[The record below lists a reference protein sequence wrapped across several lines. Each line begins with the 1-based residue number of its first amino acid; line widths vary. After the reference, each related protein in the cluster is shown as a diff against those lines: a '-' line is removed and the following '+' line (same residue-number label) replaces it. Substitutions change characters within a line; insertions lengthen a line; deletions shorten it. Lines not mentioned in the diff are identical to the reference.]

1 MKRLA
6 IITTHPIQYYA
17 PLFKLLHEREQIA
30 IKVFYTWGEASL
42 HNYDPGFQQNIQWD
56 VPLLEG
62 YPFEWVQNTSPNPGS
77 HHYKGI
83 TTPYLNEQIENWH
96 PDAILV
102 FGWAYKGHLSAMRY
116 FSGKVP
122 VFFRGDSTLLDKLTG
137 IKSVIKK
144 VFLKRVY
151 SNVDCAFYVG
161 VNNKAYYKAYGLD
174 DDQLV
179 FAPHA
184 VDNTKLSARRQQ
196 EILDLRN
203 RLNLKAD
210 DILILFAGK
219 FEPKKNPLLL
229 MEAFKNIKKTGLHLL
244 FVGNGELENALK
256 NKANDDINIH
266 FMGFQNQSA
275 MPVIYQAADLF
286 CLPSAGPGETW
297 GLSVNEAMAAGK
309 AVVVSSQVG
318 CAADLVMNDI
328 NGKIFKSSSVNELTN
343 ALQSLAT
350 SREALRTI
358 GLQSADIIK
367 PWNFNAIAKAIEDRL
382 TGQ

>member
-17 PLFKLLHEREQIA
+17 PIFKLLHQRGQIA

-42 HNYDPGFQQNIQWD
+42 HNYDPGFQQTIQWD
-56 VPLLEG
+56 MPLLEG
-62 YPFEWVQNTSPNPGS
+62 YSFEWVQNTSANPGS

-83 TTPYLNEQIENWH
+83 ITPYLNKQVENWN
-96 PDAILV
+96 PDAVLV

-122 VFFRGDSTLLDKLTG
+122 VFFRGDSTLLDKLAG
-137 IKSVIKK
+137 IKSAVKK

-161 VNNKAYYKAYGLD
+161 INNRAYYKAYGLD
-174 DDQLV
+174 DRQLI

-184 VDNTKLSARRQQ
+184 VDNEKFSARRDQ

-203 RLNLKAD
+203 RFNLVD
-210 DILILFAGK
+210 EDILILFAGK

-229 MEAFKNIKKTGLHLL
+229 MEAFKKMTKAGVHLL
-244 FVGNGELENALK
+244 FVGNGELENELK
-256 NKANDDINIH
+256 NKASGIVNIH
-266 FMGFQNQSA
+266 FMDFQNQSV

-309 AVVVSSQVG
+309 AVLVSNLVG
-318 CAADLVMNDI
+318 CAADLVRDGI
-328 NGKIFKSSSVNELTN
+328 NGKIFKSGSVNELTN
-343 ALQSLAT
+343 ALQALT
-350 SREALRTI
+350 TTREALQKM
-358 GLQSADIIK
+358 GLQSAEIIK